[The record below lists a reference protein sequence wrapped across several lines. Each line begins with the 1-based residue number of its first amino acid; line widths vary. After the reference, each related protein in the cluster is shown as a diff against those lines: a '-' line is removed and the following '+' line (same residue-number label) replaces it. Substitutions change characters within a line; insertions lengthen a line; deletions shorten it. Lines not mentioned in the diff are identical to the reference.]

1 MDTLIA
7 DTAKPPSA
15 IKTKNRLWHYDGENS
30 LVSEKGDILE
40 RERERER
47 EKERWR
53 EREREQSP
61 GCESFSRQLLFANM
75 SVGTWS
81 LDKLKTLV
89 EFVI

>member
-1 MDTLIA
+1 MEKTLWCP
-7 DTAKPPSA
+7 K
-15 IKTKNRLWHYDGENS
+15 
-30 LVSEKGDILE
+30 KGKSWRE

-47 EKERWR
+47 ERKKDG